1 MTAWSAGFWQVDVYV
16 LDYSSGVILEG
27 EGEIMVASCTLP
39 ETETTDR
46 YYFLSSDE
54 KPDPISG
61 VPAKR
66 LKYCAGGV
74 WKASE
79 TEKYMPCYDP
89 STGAVIAYAPQCTAK
104 EVEETIE
111 AAAKAYPAW
120 RDTPVTKRVQVLFR
134 MKHLLDEHLD
144 ELTYLCAQEN
154 GKKWD
159 EAMGD
164 VLKAIEVVEFA
175 CGTPQMMK
183 GESLMNVSTGYDTV
197 QFREPMGVFAG
208 IAPWNFPAMIPQ
220 GWMAP
225 ICIATG
231 NCMVLK
237 AASFVPQS
245 AMRIVELW
253 KEAGLP
259 DGVLNIVTAG
269 RNEAEILLRH
279 PAIKGVS
286 FVGSTS
292 VGQHIY
298 ATAAS
303 NGKRVQALTEAKNHA
318 LVMRD
323 AVIERAAQGI
333 MNSFCG
339 CAGERCM
346 ALPVV
351 VVENAIADELIE
363 AVMRNAKA
371 VKLGLAYDKSTGLG
385 PVVNEGH
392 KKYVL
397 NWIET
402 AIKEGAKL
410 ILDGRNPELPGECAK
425 GSFVGPTIFD
435 HVTEEMSC
443 GREEIFGPV
452 LCIKRVENFEEGL
465 KVMNNSEFANGSV
478 IYTENGQ
485 YAREFARRTD
495 GGMVGINVGIP
506 VPLGIFGFTGH
517 KKSFFGDL
525 HCMGRDGYIFYTETK
540 NVTTTWF
547 TGKKIPAKVST
558 WDGTMTRG

>member
-1 MTAWSAGFWQVDVYV
+1 MSAATAA
-16 LDYSSGVILEG
+16 
-27 EGEIMVASCTLP
+27 A

-46 YYFLSSDE
+46 YYSLPSDG
-54 KPDPISG
+54 KPDAIAGLAAKKLRYG
-61 VPAKR
+61 V
-66 LKYCAGGV
+66 GGI
-74 WKASE
+74 WKESKTA
-79 TEKYMPCYDP
+79 KYMPCNDP
-89 STGAVIAYAPQCTAK
+89 STGAVIAYAPQCTAE
-104 EVEETIE
+104 EVEEAIE
-111 AAAKAYPAW
+111 AAVKAFPAW
-120 RDTPVTKRVQVLFR
+120 RDTPVTKRTQVLFK
-134 MKHLLDEHLD
+134 MKQLLDEHLD
-144 ELTYLCAQEN
+144 ELAHLCAQEN

-175 CGTPQMMK
+175 CGAPQMMK
-183 GESLMNVSTGYDTV
+183 GESLMNVSAAYDTV
-197 QFREPMGVFAG
+197 QFREPLGVFAG

-225 ICIATG
+225 ICIVTG

-237 AASFVPQS
+237 AASYAPQS
-245 AMRIVELW
+245 AMRITELW

-259 DGVLNIVTAG
+259 NGVLNIVTTS

-292 VGQHIY
+292 VGLHIY
-298 ATAAS
+298 ATASS

-318 LVMRD
+318 LVLRD
-323 AVIERAAQGI
+323 AVIERTAQSI
-333 MNSFCG
+333 FNSFCG

-351 VVENAIADELIE
+351 VVENAVADELVA
-363 AVMRNAKA
+363 AVTRLAWEIKP
-371 VKLGLAYDKSTGLG
+371 GLAYDKKTAMG

-392 KKYVL
+392 KKFVL
-397 NWIET
+397 AWIET

-410 ILDGRNPELPGECAK
+410 VLDGRNPKLPPECEN

-435 HVTEEMSC
+435 HVSEEMSC

-452 LCIKRVENFEEGL
+452 LCFKRVKDFEEGL
-465 KVMNNSEFANGSV
+465 RVMNNSRFANGSV
-478 IYTENGQ
+478 IFTESGHF
-485 YAREFARRTD
+485 AREFTKRTD

-506 VPLGIFGFTGH
+506 VPLGVFGFTGH
-517 KKSFFGDL
+517 KQSFFGDL
-525 HCMGRDGYIFYTETK
+525 HCMGRDGFIFFTETK
-540 NVTTTWF
+540 NVTSTWF
-547 TGKKIPAKVST
+547 TGKTIPAKIST